1 MLPES
6 EDEAGV
12 GFQECGKMPQWI
24 HQDSVYPLLLS
35 RDHAS
40 SCGLIPVQGFNYF
53 QLHAVCT
60 FSSSLSFYVA
70 QAGLNSS

>member
-35 RDHAS
+35 RDHTPLPVVSFLFKAS
-40 SCGLIPVQGFNYF
+40 T
-53 QLHAVCT
+53 T
-60 FSSSLSFYVA
+60 FSYMLCVHSLPSLVS
-70 QAGLNSS
+70 L